1 MEKIKIGFI
10 GGGHMA
16 GALIGGLLKVGEWP
30 PENIFVAERNENI
43 RLRLS
48 QDRGVCVLETP
59 SALPKD
65 LAAVIVAVRPADVRA
80 ACADIGPGVVV
91 LALPPVF
98 PSPC

>member
-1 MEKIKIGFI
+1 M
-10 GGGHMA
+10 
-16 GALIGGLLKVGEWP
+16 KVGEWP

-80 ACADIGPGVVV
+80 ACADIGRALWL

>member
-65 LAAVIVAVRPADVRA
+65 LAAVYCRRA
-80 ACADIGPGVVV
+80 TGGCAGG
-91 LALPPVF
+91 LCRHRAGR
-98 PSPC
+98 CGY